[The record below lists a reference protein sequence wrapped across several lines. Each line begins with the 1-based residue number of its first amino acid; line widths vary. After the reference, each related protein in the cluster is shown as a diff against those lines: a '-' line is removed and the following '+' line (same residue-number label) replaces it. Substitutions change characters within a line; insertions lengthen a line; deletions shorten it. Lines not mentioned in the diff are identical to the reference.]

1 MVVGGIVVLASA
13 ALGGWLATAQGRPAF
28 AALRQSRDQ
37 VIPGTLEYVLEPP
50 PSGFDPVVTPA
61 RAVRVG
67 AAATMPKD
75 VDISLSL
82 ALVRNDLGGTGTA
95 VGPAWVEVAHG
106 VCFFTSKGA
115 LVSSARTG
123 GNRNACT
130 ASNVWVQVVDATS
143 GRTLLT
149 TSGFDGTRSW
159 RPSVGAT

>member
-1 MVVGGIVVLASA
+1 MGGVVLLASA

-28 AALRQSRDQ
+28 AALRQSHDQ

-50 PSGFDPVVTPA
+50 PGGFDPVVTPA
-61 RAVRVG
+61 RALQVG
-67 AAATMPKD
+67 AAATMPKN

-82 ALVRNDLGGTGTA
+82 ALVRNDLGGAGADT
-95 VGPAWVEVAHG
+95 GPAWVEVAHG
-106 VCFFTSKGA
+106 VCFFASKGA

-130 ASNVWVQVVDATS
+130 ASNLWVQAVDATS

-149 TSGFDGTRSW
+149 TSGFDRAGSW
-159 RPSVGAT
+159 QPAVGAT